1 MLLHITKF
9 IYKYTQWQTQ
19 QSPCETALMFTD
31 PRVQKELTYS
41 GKLKVI
47 ISLVNYNNL
56 VSSSFSRYSQWESRM
71 KNDNEVGC

>member
-1 MLLHITKF
+1 MLFHITKF

-19 QSPCETALMFTD
+19 QGPCETALMLTD

-47 ISLVNYNNL
+47 ISPVNYNNL
-56 VSSSFSRYSQWESRM
+56 VSSSISFSRGIPSGSPE
-71 KNDNEVGC
+71 